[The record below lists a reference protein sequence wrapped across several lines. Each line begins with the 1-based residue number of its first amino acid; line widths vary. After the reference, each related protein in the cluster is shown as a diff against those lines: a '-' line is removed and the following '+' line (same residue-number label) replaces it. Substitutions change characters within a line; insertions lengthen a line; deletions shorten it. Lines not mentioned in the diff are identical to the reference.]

1 MKGVAGRIL
10 IVDLTEGSWQSQT
23 LPEEIY
29 RKYLGGYGLGAWY
42 IYNHIKPGCD
52 PIGPDNILGF
62 TPGLLTGSGYG
73 LTGRYMTCGKSPLTG
88 KGIRSNG
95 EYCTGGWGNANSG
108 GLFGP
113 AIKRAGFDAIFF
125 HGASEKPVYLLIEGD
140 KISLENASFLWG
152 KDIVET
158 EEELKKLHGEQVHI
172 AGIGEAGEKL
182 SFISGI
188 VNDKGRI
195 AARSG
200 LGAVMGSKKLKALC
214 LGGNFKIEYAD
225 LPEMRRMRREY
236 FAKMRRTSRNPIIKR
251 ILPLMPFIAHL
262 VSLTHINLA
271 IPKPIL
277 APMLATMMAH
287 DGTISSN
294 TPTADIGDTPIK
306 NYKGNAPD
314 DFPFRSSLKIR
325 ASKVNKFKVQ
335 SYGCFACPVQCGAM
349 VRYDKLPYEEK
360 VVHRPEY
367 ETFAS
372 FCTMLCID
380 DLDIGMQ
387 ASTYLNRAGM
397 DTISA
402 GATIAYI
409 LEAIEEGYFKKEDFA
424 CKEYP
429 QGFLPQWGDPTYI
442 MPLLR
447 LMVTREGIGD
457 KLADG
462 TYMAALRFPETK
474 GFDMSA
480 NGSEMGM
487 HDSRYFKANAQNY
500 IADPTPGRHTAGNY
514 DRGESYGIYSFYPAV
529 KPYIN
534 KAQTPFQMGLY
545 SAPVIKMWQVM
556 ESLGMCSLVFS
567 FGKYHLEEK
576 IHAATGWDMKVEE
589 FLEIGGRI
597 QTLRQLFNAREGA
610 IRHEMPQRVMGSP
623 PLKRGGNKGTSVDPE
638 TIVQGYYRGMGFR
651 QDGVPTEDTL
661 HSYGLEYLVPD
672 LEACTGVPEPLV
684 NEYLADKEGSNG
696 F

>member
-1 MKGVAGRIL
+1 
-10 IVDLTEGSWQSQT
+10 
-23 LPEEIY
+23 
-29 RKYLGGYGLGAWY
+29 
-42 IYNHIKPGCD
+42 
-52 PIGPDNILGF
+52 
-62 TPGLLTGSGYG
+62 
-73 LTGRYMTCGKSPLTG
+73 
-88 KGIRSNG
+88 
-95 EYCTGGWGNANSG
+95 
-108 GLFGP
+108 
-113 AIKRAGFDAIFF
+113 
-125 HGASEKPVYLLIEGD
+125 
-140 KISLENASFLWG
+140 
-152 KDIVET
+152 
-158 EEELKKLHGEQVHI
+158 
-172 AGIGEAGEKL
+172 
-182 SFISGI
+182 
-188 VNDKGRI
+188 
-195 AARSG
+195 
-200 LGAVMGSKKLKALC
+200 
-214 LGGNFKIEYAD
+214 
-225 LPEMRRMRREY
+225 
-236 FAKMRRTSRNPIIKR
+236 
-251 ILPLMPFIAHL
+251 
-262 VSLTHINLA
+262 
-271 IPKPIL
+271 
-277 APMLATMMAH
+277 
-287 DGTISSN
+287 
-294 TPTADIGDTPIK
+294 
-306 NYKGNAPD
+306 
-314 DFPFRSSLKIR
+314 
-325 ASKVNKFKVQ
+325 
-335 SYGCFACPVQCGAM
+335 
-349 VRYDKLPYEEK
+349 LPYKEK